1 MPGPAR
7 PAIAPVSAAAEP
19 LGRQRRQLL
28 AAMGGATLAGVG
40 GCAGW
45 PGVEEE
51 RIVEVA
57 SGRRLT
63 RTELLAAL
71 AGCEVVLLGELHDN
85 PRHHARRGALLADL
99 AAVAPGTALVAE
111 HLDRGRAVA
120 FGADLR
126 ASLVAAGFD
135 VQGWQ
140 WPLHEPLFAAIARAR
155 LPLRGGNAPRERVRE
170 VARSGLAAAPAEL
183 RALIEAAPL
192 TAAAQAE
199 LDADLIDGHCGRLPA
214 ARLPGM
220 RAAQRVRDA
229 AMALAL
235 RESGGRP
242 AVLLAGNGHVR
253 TDFGVPQI
261 LTVEHPALRL
271 ASVGFLEPG
280 AELAGAPYTHVWV
293 TPAVPRTDPCAG
305 LPPIAPAAPE
315 RTAPR

>member
-1 MPGPAR
+1 MPGTR
-7 PAIAPVSAAAEP
+7 
-19 LGRQRRQLL
+19 RRQLL
-28 AAMGGATLAGVG
+28 AAAGGAALTSLAG
-40 GCAGW
+40 CAAW
-45 PGVEEE
+45 PDAEE

-57 SGRRLT
+57 SGHRLT
-63 RTELLAAL
+63 RAELLAAL
-71 AGCEVVLLGELHDN
+71 AACEFVLLGELHDN

-99 AAVAPGTALVAE
+99 AAIAPGTVLVAE
-111 HLDRGRAVA
+111 HLDRGRSVD

-135 VQGWQ
+135 ARGWQ

-155 LPLRGGNAPRERVRE
+155 LPLRGGNAPRDRVRD
-170 VARSGLAAAPAEL
+170 VARNGLAAAPAEL
-183 RALIEAAPL
+183 RTLIDTAPL
-192 TAAAQAE
+192 TAAAQAA
-199 LDADLIDGHCGRLPA
+199 LDTDLVEGHCGRLPA
-214 ARLPGM
+214 ARLSGM

-261 LTVEHPALRL
+261 LAVEAPRARL

-280 AELAGAPYTHVWV
+280 TELVGTPYTHVWV
-293 TPAVPRTDPCAG
+293 TSAVPRTDPCAG
-305 LPPIAPAAPE
+305 MPPIVPAAPASS
-315 RTAPR
+315 TPR